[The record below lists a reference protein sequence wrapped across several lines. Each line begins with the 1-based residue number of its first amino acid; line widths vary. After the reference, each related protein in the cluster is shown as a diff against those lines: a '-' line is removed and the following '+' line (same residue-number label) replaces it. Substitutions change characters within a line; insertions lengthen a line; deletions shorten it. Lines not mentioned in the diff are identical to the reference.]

1 MASTSVVSNFVM
13 ARSHSLGRSGLT
25 VVVAVATVALLWQTV
40 VVVFRIPNYLLPSP
54 WETVGTLSSQR
65 LYLLR
70 HSWWTVVEA
79 LAGLALAIAMGVVT
93 ASLVGRNRQTGGGL
107 VSLMAAAQAV
117 PVVAIAPLLTLWF
130 GGGFGS
136 KAVMAAA
143 LCYFPFT
150 LALVRG
156 LSQTPQPLIDLFR
169 VHHAGRG
176 TELLRLRVPVA
187 IPSAMSGLRSSASL
201 AMIGAIVAEY
211 TGSDVGIG
219 YVVMQ
224 ATYRVDTTMV
234 FAAVLAGATC
244 GLGLYGAV
252 GACEAIFLRRYY
264 RGLDF

>member
-1 MASTSVVSNFVM
+1 M
-13 ARSHSLGRSGLT
+13 ARRYSLLRTGATIVLA
-25 VVVAVATVALLWQTV
+25 VAVAGLLWHTV
-40 VVVFRIPNYLLPSP
+40 VTVFQMPNYLLPSP
-54 WETVGTLSSQR
+54 VETFEVLSAQR
-65 LYLLR
+65 GYLLR
-70 HSWWTVVEA
+70 HSGWTVVEA
-79 LAGLALAIAMGVVT
+79 LAGLGLAIVMGVMT
-93 ASLVGRNRQTGGGL
+93 AGIVGRNRRAGSGL
-107 VSLMAAAQAV
+107 VSIMAAAQAV
-117 PVVAIAPLLTLWF
+117 PIVAIAPMLTLWF

-169 VHHAGRG
+169 VHRARRDR
-176 TELLRLRVPVA
+176 ELLALRVPAA

-201 AMIGAIVAEY
+201 SMIGAIVAEY
-211 TGSDVGIG
+211 TGSDVGVG

-224 ATYRVDTTMV
+224 ATYRVDTPMV
-234 FAAVLAGATC
+234 FAAVLAGAAC

-252 GACEAIFLRRYY
+252 VVCEGLFLRRYY